1 MRRKRAARGVVRCGS
16 SASFLNHSSGRSG
29 EKDMDVSR
37 GSQRKFYSYST
48 VITNK
53 EKLMI
58 RSVRN
63 VVLPKCIIFY

>member
-37 GSQRKFYSYST
+37 GS
-48 VITNK
+48 
-53 EKLMI
+53 
-58 RSVRN
+58 
-63 VVLPKCIIFY
+63 